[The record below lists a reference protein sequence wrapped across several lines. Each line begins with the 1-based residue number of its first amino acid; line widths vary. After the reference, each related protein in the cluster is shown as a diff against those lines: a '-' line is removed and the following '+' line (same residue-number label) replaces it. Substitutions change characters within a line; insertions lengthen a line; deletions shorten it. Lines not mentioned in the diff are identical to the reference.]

1 MMVSLLRNFAWRLGG
16 AGDRVAGNRRKW
28 DREAGYADYHAF
40 CRNRFARNEAPSG
53 ETPSEGY
60 ERFRVIAPE
69 VAASLR
75 QRIESDYGCVG
86 TREKSPHKQV
96 YQIDDPG
103 FDRELLEQV
112 VTPALDERAVRY
124 FGSEYFVYWYS
135 VSRSIPTPELLHNSF
150 RWHCDRG
157 PEQHLKLLLYL
168 NDYEE
173 HGGKTGFLDMLTTQR
188 IAKTGYVFDSVRT
201 RVSDLAPYA
210 KRVGAA
216 YEPWSPELNA
226 GEGVLFSPARTLH
239 RGFIPRHGPR
249 VVVTLCLLP
258 SPIPWREAF
267 DRGGIPPLDEGK
279 WHAHAAELQDRLVGS
294 GAAPRGLSSS
304 HCETL

>member
-1 MMVSLLRNFAWRLGG
+1 MMVSRLRNFAWRLGG
-16 AGDRVAGNRRKW
+16 AGDRVADNRRKW
-28 DREAGYADYHAF
+28 DADAGYADYHAF
-40 CRNRFARNEAPSG
+40 CRSRFARSEVPSG

-60 ERFRVIAPE
+60 ELFQVIAPE

-75 QRIESDYGCVG
+75 RRLDTDYECVF
-86 TREKSPHKQV
+86 TRAKSPHKQV

-124 FGSEYFVYWYS
+124 FGSEYFIYWYS
-135 VSRSIPTPELLHNSF
+135 VSRSIPTPTLLRNSF
-150 RWHCDRG
+150 RWHCDNG
-157 PEQHLKLLLYL
+157 PEHHLKLLLYL

-173 HGGKTGFLDMLTTQR
+173 HGGGTELLDMATTQR
-188 IAKTGYVFDSVRT
+188 IAKTGYVFAPVRT
-201 RVSDLAPYA
+201 RVEDLSSHA

-216 YEPWSPELNA
+216 YEPWGPELKG
-226 GEGVLFSPARTLH
+226 GEGILFPPVRTLH
-239 RGFIPRHGPR
+239 RGQIPLHGPR

-267 DRGGIPPLDEGK
+267 DRGGIPSLDEGK
-279 WHAHAAELQDRLVGS
+279 WHAHAAEIQERLVGS
-294 GAAPRGLSSS
+294 GAAPRDA
-304 HCETL
+304 